1 MGFTFEESLED
12 IFLKVLLVYLLNDLA
27 NINGKFKVI
36 NDYRTQIRD
45 LVYEYVDFGNSLPI
59 YSYVIKIRFETTRT
73 DTYVI

>member
-1 MGFTFEESLED
+1 ME
-12 IFLKVLLVYLLNDLA
+12 VLLVHLLNDLA

-45 LVYEYVDFGNSLPI
+45 LVYEYVDFGNSLPT